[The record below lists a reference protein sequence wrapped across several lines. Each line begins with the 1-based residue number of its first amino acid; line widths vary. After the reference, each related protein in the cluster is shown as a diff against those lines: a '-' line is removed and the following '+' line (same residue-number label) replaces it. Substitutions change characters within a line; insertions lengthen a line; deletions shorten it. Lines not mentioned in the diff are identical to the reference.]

1 MFIKVTFQSNLKLLK
16 QMLIILKKHKTKSR
30 KIVAEPSLR
39 KELQIECT
47 AKKKAPL
54 SACWSSFTDLSFAK
68 ASC

>member
-1 MFIKVTFQSNLKLLK
+1 
-16 QMLIILKKHKTKSR
+16 MLIILKKHKTKPR

-47 AKKKAPL
+47 AKKKAPS

-68 ASC
+68 ASS